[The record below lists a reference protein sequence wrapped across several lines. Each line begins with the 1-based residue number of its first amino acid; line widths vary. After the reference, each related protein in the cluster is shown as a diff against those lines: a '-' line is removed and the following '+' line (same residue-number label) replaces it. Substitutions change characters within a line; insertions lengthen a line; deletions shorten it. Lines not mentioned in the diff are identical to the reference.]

1 MVFGTA
7 RAVKSHRTGRR
18 RKKGGSRLPVAP
30 WIVITL
36 VCVLVAS
43 GLTWGFMTLLRSGC
57 SGSVFRVT
65 VAAAPTIAGAVEDAA
80 QDWEA
85 TQPQVDG
92 ECVGVS
98 VTEVTAAQASRGI
111 TGVWDQKSL
120 GAPPIAWVPDSQAWA
135 SWVTSSEATAGYVS
149 TDPVVLGQA
158 TSVVAVAESK
168 AEELGWLG
176 GQPPSWPEILDAA
189 AAGEVSLAAANPRTS
204 TEGLVAMLNASSD
217 GEGGFSEE
225 AMAAYAAAIDAGSIA
240 DDAPEQFAGYVETG
254 DTTQIY
260 TALGYQVEDFN
271 AINGVEDPLVPITP
285 AGTSLGAV
293 ATYLVLGGAGWVSE
307 SDAGIAA
314 QFGAFLADAVA
325 AGDFTDPELSAVDDA
340 STALALATPEAVGL
354 AVRSWRSGSKDL
366 NVLFLVDRSVL
377 TEEET
382 VEYGGEAMPAATAA
396 IRLAVS
402 MVEDMESTYRV
413 GLWEFG
419 RGAGED
425 RNWRSVTDIAELT
438 DDNRAN
444 LVADLYAIWEN
455 DTYQGGSPL
464 YDSLV
469 AAYEHMGQQSV
480 ADSANMVVVLT
491 NVGTDVESQP
501 TVEQTADTIAGLDGA
516 VTVYTIGLGS
526 ADDANLTLLAEAGGG
541 AYLDSPDAAT
551 ALATIT
557 G

>member
-36 VCVLVAS
+36 VCVLIAS
-43 GLTWGFMTLLRSGC
+43 GLTWGFMALLRSGC

-85 TQPQVDG
+85 TQPEVDG
-92 ECVGVS
+92 ECVGIS
-98 VTEVTAAQASRGI
+98 VTEVSAAEASRGI
-111 TGVWDQKSL
+111 TGIWDQKSL

-135 SWVTSSEATAGYVS
+135 SWVTSSEATAAYVS
-149 TDPVVLGQA
+149 SDPVVLGQA
-158 TSVVAVAESK
+158 TSVIALAESK

-176 GQPPSWPEILDAA
+176 GQPPSWPQILDAA
-189 AAGEVSLAAANPRTS
+189 AQGTVTLAAANPRTS

-225 AMAAYAAAIDAGSIA
+225 AMAAYAAAIESGSVL
-240 DDAPEQFAGYVETG
+240 DHAPEQFAGYAETG
-254 DTTQIY
+254 DTTQVF

-271 AINGVEDPLVPITP
+271 AVSGVEDPLVPVSP

-293 ATYLVLGGAGWVSE
+293 AAYLVLGGAGWVSE

-314 QFGAFLADAVA
+314 RFGEFLAGAVA
-325 AGDFTDPELSAVDDA
+325 AGDFTDPELTPVEDA
-340 STALALATPEAVGL
+340 ATALALATPEAVGL
-354 AVRSWRSGSKDL
+354 AVRSWQSGSRDL
-366 NVLFLVDRSVL
+366 NVLFLVDRSIA

-382 VEYGGEAMPAATAA
+382 VDYGGESMPAATAA
-396 IRLAVS
+396 IRLAIG

-419 RGAGED
+419 VGAGGD
-425 RNWRSVTDIAELT
+425 QNWRSVTDVAELS

-444 LVADLYAIWEN
+444 LVDDLYGVWDDQA
-455 DTYQGGSPL
+455 YQGGSPL

-469 AAYEHMGQQSV
+469 AAYGHMDANSV
-480 ADSANMVVVLT
+480 ADAVNLVVVLT
-491 NVGTDVESQP
+491 NVGVDVESQP
-501 TVEQTADTIAGLDGA
+501 TVEQTAAAIGDMDGS
-516 VTVYTIGLGS
+516 VTVYTIGFGS
-526 ADDANLTLLAEAGGG
+526 ANGDNLRLLAEAGGG
-541 AYLDSPDAAT
+541 SYLEAPDAASV
-551 ALATIT
+551 LATI
-557 G
+557 GG